1 MRLARGLL
9 DDAATCR
16 FARSARYVLFRFVS
30 LVLLVSSI
38 AAASSS
44 TRSQSQIDLNLVLAI
59 DCSQSVDDAEFALQ
73 VQGTANAIR
82 SADVLKAIGGQA
94 YGAISVSV
102 VQWSGENSQ
111 NVSIPWTLVHDGPSA
126 DFVADK
132 IVDLRRASRDGT
144 TSISSLITF
153 ASDLIANSP
162 HPATR
167 NVIDIAGDGANN
179 SGIRVDLARDAA
191 VSRGTV
197 VNGLTI
203 LNEVPYLHL
212 YYRTHVIGGNGAF
225 VETANDY
232 ADFERAIRK
241 KLLREIRGNVLS

>member
-1 MRLARGLL
+1 MRLAGGPQNV
-9 DDAATCR
+9 AATCQFSR
-16 FARSARYVLFRFVS
+16 CVRYVLFRFVS
-30 LVLLVSSI
+30 LVLLVSSM
-38 AAASSS
+38 ATVSSS
-44 TRSQSQIDLNLVLAI
+44 TRSQSQVDLNLVLAI

-73 VQGTANAIR
+73 IQGTANAIR
-82 SADVLKAIGGQA
+82 SSDVLEAIDRQA
-94 YGAISVSV
+94 YGSISISV
-102 VQWSGENSQ
+102 VQWSGEKSQ
-111 NVSIPWTLVHDGPSA
+111 DVSIPWTLVNNQKSA
-126 DFVADK
+126 ELVADK
-132 IVDLRRASRDGT
+132 IAGLRRASRDGT
-144 TSISSLITF
+144 TSISSLIAF
-153 ASDLIANSP
+153 ASDLIADSP

-179 SGIRVDLARDAA
+179 SGIRADLARDAA

-232 ADFERAIRK
+232 ADFERAFRK